1 APSLCKAIQVNKEWR
16 NIVDSN
22 MLVWKKHLFS
32 NGFMLE
38 KELEEQAI
46 SEDWHIMIPDLIVS
60 PLPCSENHHYKEIYH
75 HLYFIQQICSNNYES
90 NSASSPP
97 WSSYDPYVPKEGAAG
112 GPPSK
117 TVEIQKKIDDTVEV
131 IRDNLKFVAG
141 RGEKLDNLQ
150 DKTGNLCWKVK
161 ILLNNLAMSSH

>member
-1 APSLCKAIQVNKEWR
+1 MKVDPEIDEVQLLIDQINVNNDD
-16 NIVDSN
+16 NIITARSYIDIDS
-22 MLVWKKHLFS
+22 
-32 NGFMLE
+32 
-38 KELEEQAI
+38 
-46 SEDWHIMIPDLIVS
+46 DLGT
-60 PLPCSENHHYKEIYH
+60 EI
-75 HLYFIQQICSNNYES
+75 LDDDEIIATICSNNYES

-117 TVEIQKKIDDTVEV
+117 TVEIQKKIDDTVEA

>member
-1 APSLCKAIQVNKEWR
+1 MFYTAQFRNYSIPPFLLNRIAITEQ
-16 NIVDSN
+16 
-22 MLVWKKHLFS
+22 KK
-32 NGFMLE
+32 
-38 KELEEQAI
+38 
-46 SEDWHIMIPDLIVS
+46 LIIR
-60 PLPCSENHHYKEIYH
+60 CGI
-75 HLYFIQQICSNNYES
+75 
-90 NSASSPP
+90 

-150 DKTGNLCWKVK
+150 DKTGNLCWKK
-161 ILLNNLAMSSH
+161 ICQNRQKDFIFSQMKYEKKRGGKI